1 MLCLPIILKS
11 STGIRLCGAVI
22 KCHGYL
28 FTSHASAR
36 DLKVPISTITEIMS
50 AGS

>member
-1 MLCLPIILKS
+1 MNNSKIKVPVQDS
-11 STGIRLCGAVI
+11 SAVI
-22 KCHGYL
+22 NCHGYL